1 MKRKSNPLSVEDLLQ
16 DNTVETKFPNAWC
29 LMKIYVLIPMSKA
42 IGKRGFS
49 KMGQIITKKGIALDN
64 NSLEIWMCILYHK
77 QSLKTYDVKPVLEL
91 WRYQKERWKF
101 SSDF

>member
-1 MKRKSNPLSVEDLLQ
+1 MKRKSNPLSFEDLLQ
-16 DNTVETKFPNAWC
+16 DNIVETVFPNVWC
-29 LMKIYVLIPMSKA
+29 LMKIYVLIPMSEA
-42 IGKRGFS
+42 FGERGFS

-77 QSLKTYDVKPVLEL
+77 QSLNTNDVKPVLEL
-91 WRYQKERWKF
+91 RRYQKERRKF

>member
-1 MKRKSNPLSVEDLLQ
+1 
-16 DNTVETKFPNAWC
+16 
-29 LMKIYVLIPMSKA
+29 MKIYVLIPMSEA
-42 IGKRGFS
+42 IGERGFS

-77 QSLKTYDVKPVLEL
+77 QSLNTNDVKPVLEL
-91 WRYQKERWKF
+91 RRYQKERRKF